1 MEGDRMTY
9 DDRMSDYIEV
19 KDRVQAFY
27 AKYPDGSLQSEYE
40 IVTIGEKVWIVVKAY
55 AYRTPEDPR
64 PGIGHAWEAYPG
76 TTSFTRTS
84 ELMVGETSAFGRATA
99 ALGIAV
105 SRSIASKNEVRAA
118 EARKT
123 ERTKEPTPE
132 DDPFYTTPPVPRAE
146 HHGPMVTEGPAA
158 RHYAGKTI
166 TEKQVRLVVARL
178 KSKGLED
185 DVIMQTVN
193 AVLSLGNMG
202 PRERLA
208 HMTNPELDFLL
219 NNLDKVGTI
228 DTLLEAMGK

>member
-1 MEGDRMTY
+1 MTY

-55 AYRTPEDPR
+55 AYRTPDDPR
-64 PGIGHAWEAYPG
+64 PGIGHAWESYPG

-84 ELMVGETSAFGRATA
+84 ELMVGETSALGRATA

-123 ERTKEPTPE
+123 ERTSEPTPE
-132 DDPFYTTPPVPRAE
+132 EDPFYTAAPAAKKE
-146 HHGPMVTEGPAA
+146 HHGPTVTEGPAG
-158 RHYAGKTI
+158 RLYAGKTI

-228 DTLLEAMGK
+228 DTLIEAMGK

>member
-1 MEGDRMTY
+1 MTY

-19 KDRVQAFY
+19 KDRIRAFHER
-27 AKYPDGSLQSEYE
+27 YPDGSLQSEHE
-40 IVTIGEKVWIVVKAY
+40 ILQLGDKTWIVVKAY

-64 PGIGHAWEAYPG
+64 PGIGHAWESYPG

-84 ELMVGETSAFGRATA
+84 ELMVGETSAWGRALA

-123 ERTKEPTPE
+123 ERTTEPTPE
-132 DDPFYTTPPVPRAE
+132 DDPFYTAAPVPKKE

-219 NNLDKVGTI
+219 NNLDKLGTI

>member
-1 MEGDRMTY
+1 MTY

-19 KDRVQAFY
+19 KDRIRAFHER
-27 AKYPDGSLQSEYE
+27 YPDGSLQSEYE
-40 IVTIGEKVWIVVKAY
+40 IITLGEKTWLVVKAY
-55 AYRTPEDPR
+55 AYRTPDDPR
-64 PGIGHAWEAYPG
+64 PGVGHAWESYPG

-84 ELMVGETSAFGRATA
+84 ELMVGETSAWGRCLA

-105 SRSIASKNEVRAA
+105 SRSVASKNEVRAA

-123 ERTKEPTPE
+123 ERTKEATPE
-132 DDPFYTTPPVPRAE
+132 DDPFYTAPPAARLE
-146 HHGPMVTEGPAA
+146 HHGPAVTQGPAG

-166 TEKQVRLVVARL
+166 NEKQVKLAVARL
-178 KSKGLED
+178 KEKGLED

-193 AVLSLGNMG
+193 ALLSLGNMG

-208 HMTNPELDFLL
+208 HMTNPELDYVL

-228 DTLLEAMGK
+228 DTLMEAMGK